1 MICSLMSVKVVLLF
15 FKLFSNKNPILNS
28 DFHQILITFT
38 KKFVQVSKIQKI
50 LNIFTTIKI
59 TYASDVKNEVSEH
72 QKKLLI

>member
-59 TYASDVKNEVSEH
+59 TYASDVKNESEH

>member
-1 MICSLMSVKVVLLF
+1 MICSLMSVKVVLLL

>member
-1 MICSLMSVKVVLLF
+1 MICSLMSLKVVLLL

-59 TYASDVKNEVSEH
+59 TYASDVKNESEH